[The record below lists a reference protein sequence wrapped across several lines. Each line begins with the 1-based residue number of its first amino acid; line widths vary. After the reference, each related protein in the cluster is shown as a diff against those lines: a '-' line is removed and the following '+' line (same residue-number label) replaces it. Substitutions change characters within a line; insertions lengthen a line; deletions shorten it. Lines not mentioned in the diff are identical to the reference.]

1 LPVGIVFM
9 AGAWSEPALIRIAH
23 GFEQAAGV
31 RLKPSFRP
39 TLVE

>member
-23 GFEQAAGV
+23 GFEQAAEV